1 MANNNTDIERKDSNN
16 KLDNTKEQEILGIQV
31 ISSIVSK
38 VEMVADPSTIL
49 SAIKE
54 IIFFYRLLP
63 EGWKR
68 RASDLF
74 LKLWNK
80 RKVIISTDPEQPK
93 KIYEVSFG
101 DGKLDK
107 LYKSVSKKDQA
118 IMLQGKSM
126 LDLINKGLH
135 SDSDEIKKYVEERYH
150 HRGLNVVDMMTT
162 KDIEYLIE
170 DIKESFTSKDYKK
183 LFEEWVSK
191 YDSIALLVS
200 PSELSNI
207 NIVKSKIKEIS
218 AKTPKDYVLINLSGK
233 MDDCAALL
241 TIISNLKE
249 EKELNYSKMEH
260 DISDSGFCKSLRV
273 KLLFKNN

>member
-1 MANNNTDIERKDSNN
+1 MANNNTGIERKDSNN
-16 KLDNTKEQEILGIQV
+16 KSDHTKEQEILGIQV

-38 VEMVADPSTIL
+38 VETADPSTIL

-63 EGWKR
+63 EGWKKK
-68 RASDLF
+68 ASKLLD
-74 LKLWNK
+74 KLWNMG
-80 RKVIISTDPEQPK
+80 KVIISTDPEQPGN
-93 KIYEVSFG
+93 IYEVSFG

-107 LYKSVSKKDQA
+107 LYNSVSKRDQA

-135 SDSDEIKKYVEERYH
+135 SDSDEIKKYVEERYRR
-150 HRGLNVVDMMTT
+150 RGLNIVDMMTT

-170 DIKESFTSKDYKK
+170 DIKESFNSEDYKK
-183 LFEEWVSK
+183 VFDYWALN
-191 YDSIALLVS
+191 YDSIASLVS
-200 PSELSNI
+200 PSELSNSK
-207 NIVKSKIKEIS
+207 IVTSKIKEIS
-218 AKTPKDYVLINLSGK
+218 KKTLKDYVLINLSGK
-233 MDDCAALL
+233 MEDCAVLL

-249 EKELNYSKMEH
+249 EKELNYFKMEH
-260 DISDSGFCKSLRV
+260 DISDSGFCKSLRI